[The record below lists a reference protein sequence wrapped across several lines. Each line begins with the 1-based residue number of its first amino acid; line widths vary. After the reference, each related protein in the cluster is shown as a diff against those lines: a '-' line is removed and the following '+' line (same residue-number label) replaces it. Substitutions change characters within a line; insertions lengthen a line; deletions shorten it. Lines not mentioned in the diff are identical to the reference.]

1 MKRKC
6 IFQGGSLEYKKYY
19 SILNSRRQRL
29 QKQVKKI
36 EKSLSLSKN
45 VHNSTENVRVTR
57 ENKVYNFIQDYMYLF
72 NIYPIHF

>member
-45 VHNSTENVRVTR
+45 VQNSTDNVTR
-57 ENKVYNFIQDYMYLF
+57 EDKVYNFIQDYMYLL
-72 NIYPIHF
+72 NIYLIHC

>member
-1 MKRKC
+1 LKRKC

-45 VHNSTENVRVTR
+45 VQNSTDNVTR
-57 ENKVYNFIQDYMYLF
+57 EDKVYNFIQDYMYLL
-72 NIYPIHF
+72 NIYLIHC